1 MQVDRR
7 TWQQGPGRAD
17 HVHGAA
23 AEDQIVLANGIAGH
37 NLDEPADALER
48 PLGDHHAAD
57 DRPGVRTRHGHEH
70 NAAPDRLTG
79 EDVECGS

>member
-1 MQVDRR
+1 MPD
-7 TWQQGPGRAD
+7 PGFTRPDLCSIRAPA
-17 HVHGAA
+17 GQ
-23 AEDQIVLANGIAGH
+23 AEIVLANGIAGH
-37 NLDEPADALER
+37 NLAEPADALEC

-57 DRPGVRTRHGHEH
+57 DCPGVRTRHGHEH